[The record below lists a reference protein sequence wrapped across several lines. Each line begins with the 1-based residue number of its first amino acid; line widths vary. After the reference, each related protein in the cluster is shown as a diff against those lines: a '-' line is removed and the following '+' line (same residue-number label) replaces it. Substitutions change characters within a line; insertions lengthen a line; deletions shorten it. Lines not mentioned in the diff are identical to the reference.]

1 MIETARKCAPKNVD
15 GERHRKLLGEMKAT
29 NNGVASPNNLIAT
42 VDGYTWSYRVRNGEA
57 TIVAEKD
64 GKHSCA
70 VSPAPTGD
78 IKIPAALGGV
88 KVTRIGWDAF
98 RNCKELTSVTIPES
112 VTTID
117 DIVFI
122 GCAGLKSVTIP
133 SRVKSIG
140 EHVFERCSELT
151 EVTMLGERPEAPE
164 TLFPGCGKLKA
175 IHVPAKPK
183 SWAGMKDWFGIPLVF
198 DAK

>member
-1 MIETARKCAPKNVD
+1 MIETALKGAPKNVN
-15 GERHRKLLGEMKAT
+15 GERPRKLLGEMKAT
-29 NNGVASPNNLIAT
+29 NNGVASSNNLIAT

-57 TIVAEKD
+57 TIMAEKD

-112 VTTID
+112 VTNIGG
-117 DIVFI
+117 IAFI
-122 GCAGLKSVTIP
+122 GCDGLKSITIP

-140 EHVFERCSELT
+140 EHVFERCSERT

-175 IHVPAKPK
+175 IHVPAKAE

>member
-1 MIETARKCAPKNVD
+1 MIETALKGAPKNVN
-15 GERHRKLLGEMKAT
+15 GERPRKLLGEAKAKT
-29 NNGVASPNNLIAT
+29 NELARDGDHMAT

-57 TIVAEKD
+57 TIMAEKD

-78 IKIPAALGGV
+78 LKIPAALGGV

-98 RNCKELTSVTIPES
+98 RNCKELTSVT
-112 VTTID
+112 
-117 DIVFI
+117 
-122 GCAGLKSVTIP
+122 
-133 SRVKSIG
+133 
-140 EHVFERCSELT
+140 
-151 EVTMLGERPEAPE
+151 MLGKRPEAPE

-175 IHVPAKPK
+175 IHVPANAK